1 MSEIL
6 PAVKTAVAE
15 ITAVVDER
23 HEKYGSSNVARSP
36 GGPLN
41 GLRVRLHDKLAR
53 LNNYVD
59 NGGVAD
65 FGDDKLR
72 DCFIDVAGYA
82 LIGLLVLDGRWPGL
96 EKSDGPGDRVQ
107 RLMETL
113 DVAGYN
119 PEPMGGEC
127 HPLVDR
133 RDLTVTIKS
142 ADPNQYLINK
152 HLNEG
157 SR

>member
-1 MSEIL
+1 MSEIFNDL
-6 PAVKTAVAE
+6 AGAVAE
-15 ITAVVDER
+15 ITRVVDER
-23 HEKYGSSNVARSP
+23 HEKYGSTNIANSP

-59 NGGVAD
+59 NGGTAD
-65 FGDDKLR
+65 FTDDKLR
-72 DCFIDVAGYA
+72 DCFIDIAGYA

-96 EKSDGPGDRVQ
+96 EK
-107 RLMETL
+107 
-113 DVAGYN
+113 
-119 PEPMGGEC
+119 PEPEEETFVNT
-127 HPLVDR
+127 PPVVWSDEFNR
-133 RDLTVTIKS
+133 YVTVTS
-142 ADPNQYLINK
+142 AVNPDQFLINT